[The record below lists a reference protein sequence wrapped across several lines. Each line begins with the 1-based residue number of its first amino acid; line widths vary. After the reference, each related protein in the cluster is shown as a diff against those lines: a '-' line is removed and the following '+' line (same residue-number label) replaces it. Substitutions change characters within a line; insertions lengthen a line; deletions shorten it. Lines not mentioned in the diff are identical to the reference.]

1 MFSRLKVAK
10 ILAELMGV
18 IILVTAVYSMVARTP
33 FPLFAGMAAGLTLGL
48 LVFSIGATSGAHV
61 NPAITLGLWSIRKV
75 KTSTAIIYVLIQ
87 LLGGYLAFLLINYLL
102 GRNIESIA
110 NAPEI
115 KVFVAEAIG
124 ALIFGFG
131 VASAI
136 YQKYEGGKLA
146 FAVGGSLTV
155 GILVAS
161 LASNGV
167 LNPAVAIGLQSWNK
181 AYALGPIVGAIIGM
195 NLYALLFTEE
205 TIIKRASAG
214 NISFKNPFK
223 RQTVATKSKV
233 THSSTSKKVANK
245 PSAKKKSAAKRK
257 R

>member
-1 MFSRLKVAK
+1 MFSKVKVAK
-10 ILAELMGV
+10 IMAELMGV
-18 IILVTAVYSMVARTP
+18 IILVTAVYSMVARTS
-33 FPLFAGMAAGLTLGL
+33 FPLFAGLAAGITLGL
-48 LVFSIGATSGAHV
+48 LVLTIGATSGAHV

-75 KTSTAIIYVLIQ
+75 KTSTAIAYIVFQ

-102 GRNIESIA
+102 GRNIESLA
-110 NAPEI
+110 SAPEV

-131 VASAI
+131 VAAAV

-146 FAVGGSLTV
+146 FAVGGSLTI

-181 AYALGPIVGAIIGM
+181 AYALGPILGSVIGM
-195 NLYALLFTEE
+195 NLYALLFADEAL
-205 TIIKRASAG
+205 IKRSATA
-214 NISFKNPFK
+214 NVTLRNPFK
-223 RQTVATKSKV
+223 RPEVASKSVVTRSSATKKAV
-233 THSSTSKKVANK
+233 KKST
-245 PSAKKKSAAKRK
+245 AKKKTASKK
-257 R
+257 KK